1 MDDLH
6 ASVKTRCSNS
16 EKTPSPACISILR
29 TERAKYTK
37 YRVNPASSAS
47 IAPPRFSLQPTR
59 QNPGSRPFRSRRA
72 KHQTPRWGK
81 YALTFIDDVT
91 QHATVFI
98 IPNKNGSTVL
108 SAFKNIAKLGRNG
121 RVRAKSRSCE
131 RHRGTEYMGE
141 MIEHIKDQ
149 GIEHGS
155 TAGHSPQSNGVAER
169 VNRMIF
175 KRACTMLDASRAPL
189 HLPQRP
195 SPL

>member
-1 MDDLH
+1 
-6 ASVKTRCSNS
+6 
-16 EKTPSPACISILR
+16 
-29 TERAKYTK
+29 
-37 YRVNPASSAS
+37 
-47 IAPPRFSLQPTR
+47 
-59 QNPGSRPFRSRRA
+59 
-72 KHQTPRWGK
+72 
-81 YALTFIDDVT
+81 
-91 QHATVFI
+91 
-98 IPNKNGSTVL
+98 
-108 SAFKNIAKLGRNG
+108 
-121 RVRAKSRSCE
+121 
-131 RHRGTEYMGE
+131 MGE